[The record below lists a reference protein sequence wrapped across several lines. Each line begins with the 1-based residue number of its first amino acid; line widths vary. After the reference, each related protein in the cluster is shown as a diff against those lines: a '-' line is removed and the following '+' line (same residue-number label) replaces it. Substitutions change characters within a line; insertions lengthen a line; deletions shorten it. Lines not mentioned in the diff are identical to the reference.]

1 MEAAE
6 DKGRWIESAIEKR
19 VSFGL
24 AHFLMLRIE
33 RILRRAALSPPLK
46 LSQAAL
52 LLLIEPV
59 VGRTTVF
66 VVSLQQIIKLNI
78 AAKFEL

>member
-1 MEAAE
+1 MSGEEKGRCVWRATEAAE

-33 RILRRAALSPPLK
+33 RILRRATLSPPFKISRQLCF
-46 LSQAAL
+46 S
-52 LLLIEPV
+52 
-59 VGRTTVF
+59 
-66 VVSLQQIIKLNI
+66 
-78 AAKFEL
+78 